1 MSSENWN
8 RINELFYAALEHA
21 PELRDSFL
29 KDACGTDSTLQQ
41 EVESL
46 LAAYTDSENFIQSP
60 ASKNALEFLQHQ
72 DVQLATGDRV
82 GAYNI
87 VREIGRG
94 GMGAVYLGTRAD
106 ERFQKS
112 VAIKLIKRGRD
123 TDDVLRHFRNEQQ
136 ILANFD
142 HPNIA
147 RLIDAGSTENGL
159 PYFIMEHVEGQ
170 PIDQFCDGRS
180 LSISRSV

>member
-8 RINELFYAALEHA
+8 RINELFYEALA
-21 PELRDSFL
+21 YPPDQRNTFL
-29 KDACGTDSTLQQ
+29 KKECGTDLSLQQ

-46 LAAYTDSENFIQSP
+46 LAAYSQSEDFIKSP
-60 ASKNALEFLQHQ
+60 ASKNALEFLQHRE
-72 DVQLATGDRV
+72 VQLPEGERI
-82 GAYNI
+82 GAYSI

-106 ERFQKS
+106 ELFQKS
-112 VAIKLIKRGRD
+112 VAIKVIKRGMD

-136 ILANFD
+136 ILGNFD

-147 RLIDAGSTENGL
+147 RLIDAGITASGL
-159 PYFIMEHVEGQ
+159 PYFIMEYVEGE
-170 PIDQFCDGRS
+170 PIDQYCD
-180 LSISRSV
+180 